1 MGARTLA
8 ALRVRRRSSG
18 GIGTNAGDLTQGD
31 NKQAYY
37 LDNPAA
43 CSSDMSFPHGPR
55 VQSELIAG
63 SVNRKQRRSIAAG
76 SSRSRVALAEVDDTA
91 RHQPVALE
99 DLVIVLDAGFI
110 RRRRL
115 GLS

>member
-1 MGARTLA
+1 
-8 ALRVRRRSSG
+8 
-18 GIGTNAGDLTQGD
+18 
-31 NKQAYY
+31 
-37 LDNPAA
+37 
-43 CSSDMSFPHGPR
+43 MSFPHGPR
-55 VQSELIAG
+55 VQGELIAG

-76 SSRSRVALAEVDDTA
+76 SSRRRVALAEVDDTA

-99 DLVIVLDAGFI
+99 DLVIVLGAGFI